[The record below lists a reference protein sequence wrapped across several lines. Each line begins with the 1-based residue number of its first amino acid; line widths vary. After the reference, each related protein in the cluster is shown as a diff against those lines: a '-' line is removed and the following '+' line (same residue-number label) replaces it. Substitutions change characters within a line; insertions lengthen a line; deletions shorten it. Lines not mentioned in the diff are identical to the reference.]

1 MDWRHRRSL
10 LLLLLFSSPL
20 SISQA
25 ISSRLCFLPFSV
37 GSREVGRKNW
47 KKAHLFFWNGG
58 IRPDIFSRFSGGCD
72 DCKIPIAKVFLLFLF
87 FNFPIGD
94 FCTFSPVRLRPSVS
108 LPHRYTRKKG
118 GCYPWPNEAAQKE
131 RKRKREEEVAMMGA
145 PLLPLPPK
153 GVHKAPLDS
162 TSTSGS
168 SFSLS

>member
-1 MDWRHRRSL
+1 MDGLAPPPISSSSSIL
-10 LLLLLFSSPL
+10 LPAVYFTGDFFPPLFSSFFRWE
-20 SISQA
+20 
-25 ISSRLCFLPFSV
+25 SRSGAEELEESPP
-37 GSREVGRKNW
+37 
-47 KKAHLFFWNGG
+47 FFWNGG
-58 IRPDIFSRFSGGCD
+58 IRPDISFRFSGGCD

-87 FNFPIGD
+87 FYFPIGD

-131 RKRKREEEVAMMGA
+131 GKRKREEEVAMMGA

>member
-1 MDWRHRRSL
+1 MDWRRRRSL
-10 LLLLLFSSPL
+10 LLLLLFSSPCL
-20 SISQA
+20 FH
-25 ISSRLCFLPFSV
+25 RRFLPASV
-37 GSREVGRKNW
+37 FFLFPLGVEKWGGRIGRKPT
-47 KKAHLFFWNGG
+47 FFWNGG
-58 IRPDIFSRFSGGCD
+58 IRPDISFRFSGGCD

-87 FNFPIGD
+87 FIGD
-94 FCTFSPVRLRPSVS
+94 FCTFFPVRLRPSVS
-108 LPHRYTRKKG
+108 LPHRYTRKNG

>member
-1 MDWRHRRSL
+1 MDWRRRRS

-47 KKAHLFFWNGG
+47 KKAHLFFGTEEFA
-58 IRPDIFSRFSGGCD
+58 RIFPLDSPED
-72 DCKIPIAKVFLLFLF
+72 AMIAKFRSQRYFSPF
-87 FNFPIGD
+87 SFSFAIGD

-131 RKRKREEEVAMMGA
+131 GKRKREEEVAMMGA